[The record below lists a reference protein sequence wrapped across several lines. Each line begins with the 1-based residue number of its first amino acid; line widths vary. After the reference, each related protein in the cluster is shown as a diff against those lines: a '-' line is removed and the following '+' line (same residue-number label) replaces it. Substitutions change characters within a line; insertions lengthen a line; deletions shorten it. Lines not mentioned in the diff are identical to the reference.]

1 MVSNSHKIIMLLGDN
16 LTDFSEV
23 YDNKKTK
30 ERNHI
35 TDSLKH
41 HFGNNF
47 ILLPNPMYGDWE
59 SKGIYEGK
67 NWNIIQEDSIRR
79 SKIISY

>member
-30 ERNHI
+30 ERNHL
-35 TDSLKH
+35 TDSLKN

-47 ILLPNPMYGDWE
+47 ILLPNPIYGDWE

-67 NWNIIQEDSIRR
+67 SWNTIQEDSIRR

>member
-1 MVSNSHKIIMLLGDN
+1 MLLGDN

-30 ERNHI
+30 ERNHL
-35 TDSLKH
+35 TDSLKN

-47 ILLPNPMYGDWE
+47 ILLPNPIYGDWE
-59 SKGIYEGK
+59 SIGIYKGK
-67 NWNIIQEDSIRR
+67 SWNTIQEDSIRR